1 MLSSTVFGDI
11 AVCLLGPS
19 GDLLNTRGNFDK
31 PDRRDVRMEM
41 QRSIKLD
48 MAFCHLAECIK
59 HDEILIHR
67 ASQDLRISEIFRMQS
82 RRNRCI

>member
-1 MLSSTVFGDI
+1 MLSSTVFADI

-19 GDLLNTRGNFDK
+19 GDLSNTRGNFDK

-41 QRSIKLD
+41 QRSIK
-48 MAFCHLAECIK
+48 AGHGICRLAVCIK

>member
-19 GDLLNTRGNFDK
+19 GDLSNTRGNFDK

-41 QRSIKLD
+41 QRSIKGGHGICRL
-48 MAFCHLAECIK
+48 CIK